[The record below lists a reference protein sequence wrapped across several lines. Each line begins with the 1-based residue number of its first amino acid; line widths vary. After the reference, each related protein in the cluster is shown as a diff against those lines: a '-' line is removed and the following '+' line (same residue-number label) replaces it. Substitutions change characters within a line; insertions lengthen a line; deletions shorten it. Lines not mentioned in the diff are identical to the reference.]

1 MKKLFKY
8 EFEEN
13 KPNSLSYEM
22 SMDEDERLESF
33 MENGIP
39 FLNMDLSA
47 MLTMAKLLIRFAD
60 GSYTEPFH
68 VHVKKDFGEGPD
80 VLTILL
86 GSRS

>member
-13 KPNSLSYEM
+13 KRNSLSYEM
-22 SMDEDERLESF
+22 SMDEDEHLESF
-33 MENGIP
+33 IENGIP
-39 FLNMDLSA
+39 FLYMNRSA

-60 GSYTEPFH
+60 GSYGAVPYTRE
-68 VHVKKDFGEGPD
+68 KNFGEGPD